1 MPVSQSRPETSTAEL
16 SVYHTQVHHTQISPL
31 CPTVG
36 WRKEDEDKE
45 LWGEASSMESLQPPP
60 TLSGYY
66 VLRRRR

>member
-1 MPVSQSRPETSTAEL
+1 MPVSQSRLETSTAEL
-16 SVYHTQVHHTQISPL
+16 TVYHTQISPL

-36 WRKEDEDKE
+36 WRKEAEDKE

-66 VLRRRR
+66 VLRWRR